1 MSDAP
6 APLADD
12 DTPKVDIAE
21 LRRLLGSPD
30 KPISQS
36 ELARRCNTA
45 ASTIFRYETDRSMQ
59 RGPLL
64 VLLQKLYREAT
75 EGQAA

>member
-1 MSDAP
+1 MTEAVTT
-6 APLADD
+6 AAD
-12 DTPKVDIAE
+12 PVDITK
-21 LRRLLGSPD
+21 LRELLGTPD

-45 ASTIFRYETDRSMQ
+45 ASTIYRYETEPAMQ

-64 VLLQKLYREAT
+64 VLLQKLYREALAS
-75 EGQAA
+75 EAA